1 MTQGEQQIQDI
12 VLRLCTQA
20 IKEAEPYI
28 LDYSEKSVAVL
39 DKVLRRHQKELRDKQ
54 DKDEEMWQLTSIYGA
69 YIGTMLL
76 SNGLSRCG
84 YAWTLTK
91 ENLLV
96 LQSDARSLSPLA
108 KVYHCLCDGE
118 RIESF
123 YHGALALAREESA
136 KQGRL

>member
-1 MTQGEQQIQDI
+1 MAQGQIQDI
-12 VLRLCTQA
+12 VLRLCAQA

-28 LDYSEKSVAVL
+28 LDYSETSIAVL
-39 DKVLRRHQKELRDKQ
+39 DKVLHRHQKELQ
-54 DKDEEMWQLTSIYGA
+54 AHAHKDEETWQLTSMYGA

-76 SNGLSRCG
+76 SNGLSQCG
-84 YAWTLTK
+84 YAWKLTK

-108 KVYHCLCDGE
+108 KVYHCLCNAE
-118 RIESF
+118 KIEAF
-123 YHGALALAREESA
+123 YHGALALAREEGT

>member
-1 MTQGEQQIQDI
+1 MAQGQIQDI
-12 VLRLCTQA
+12 VLRLCAQA

-28 LDYSEKSVAVL
+28 LDYSDNSIAVL
-39 DKVLRRHQKELRDKQ
+39 DKVLRRHHKELQ
-54 DKDEEMWQLTSIYGA
+54 AHAHKDEEIWQLTSMYGA

-76 SNGLSRCG
+76 SNGLSQYG
-84 YAWTLTK
+84 YAWNLTK

-108 KVYHCLCDGE
+108 KIYHCLCDAE

-123 YHGALALAREESA
+123 YHGALALAREENT
-136 KQGRL
+136 KPGRL

>member
-84 YAWTLTK
+84 YAWNLTK
-91 ENLLV
+91 EN
-96 LQSDARSLSPLA
+96 SPT
-108 KVYHCLCDGE
+108 DTRG
-118 RIESF
+118 RI
-123 YHGALALAREESA
+123 
-136 KQGRL
+136 